1 VVGEKIAEKE
11 LVKDSV
17 VIILVAHPSA
27 STNFRERH
35 GGERRPI
42 RSHVALG
49 AGPERPVTP

>member
-1 VVGEKIAEKE
+1 MVGEKIAEKE

-17 VIILVAHPSA
+17 VFILVAHPSA